1 MNDFVHGK
9 EDGKEMLNSYTTITT
24 LTLLP
29 APLAAISLPLASEKH
44 MKADLAGIG
53 RAVVDAEEDSDDP
66 LLLVPMP
73 GASLK

>member
-1 MNDFVHGK
+1 MISYMVSK
-9 EDGKEMLNSYTTITT
+9 GKEMLNSYTTITT
-24 LTLLP
+24 LTLFP
-29 APLAAISLPLASEKH
+29 TPLAAISLPLASEKH